1 MKLHLGCGKKYIP
14 GYFHIDAFDDD
25 HIDHVCSIDNLE
37 FIEDNSIE
45 VIYSAHVLE
54 HFKRQRLNKVL
65 LEWNRVLVKGGI
77 LRIAVPDFE
86 AIVDVY
92 NDTKNIDLIIGPLY
106 GGQNYLYNIHYN
118 TFDFKSLEKYL
129 INANF
134 TDVKRYDW
142 RKTDHADVDDYSQ
155 AYIPHMDK
163 ENGKLI
169 SLNIECSKK
178 NI

>member
-14 GYFHIDAFDDD
+14 GDFHIDAFDDD

-65 LEWNRVLVKGGI
+65 LEWNRVLVKDGI

-86 AIVDVY
+86 AIVDVEIL
-92 NDTKNIDLIIGPLY
+92 TKIVILMEIS
-106 GGQNYLYNIHYN
+106 Q
-118 TFDFKSLEKYL
+118 
-129 INANF
+129 
-134 TDVKRYDW
+134 
-142 RKTDHADVDDYSQ
+142 KTSF
-155 AYIPHMDK
+155 
-163 ENGKLI
+163 
-169 SLNIECSKK
+169 
-178 NI
+178 